1 MNQDLINDLEN
12 INSLKGLEIICE
24 SLVYKVLDLF
34 GRNALLSILYQI
46 GAGPGDQV
54 SKRLKEIYNKDAFE
68 PLEAFNLLFKELGD
82 YYSIKIRELYEDDE
96 KIKLIIEN
104 HCFLR
109 NPIKNRSK
117 LKHGKAFCRVNKGYV
132 ETALKKLMGDKI
144 SGLDI
149 KFLYNDELKDA
160 CIEEL
165 VIYKKK
171 PTNPFINQFYSN
183 MISFK
188 SSDGTS

>member
-1 MNQDLINDLEN
+1 MNINDINYDLVNDIEN

-34 GRNALLSILYQI
+34 GKNALLSILYQI
-46 GAGPGDQV
+46 GAGPGDQI
-54 SKRLKEIYNKDAFE
+54 SRRLKEVYNKDSFEPMEAFE
-68 PLEAFNLLFKELGD
+68 LLFTELRD
-82 YYSIKIRELYEDDE
+82 YYSIKVRELYEDDE

-109 NPIKNRSK
+109 KPIKNRNS

-144 SGLDI
+144 LGLDI
-149 KFLYNDELKDA
+149 KFLSNDDSKDA

-171 PTNPFINQFYSN
+171 PKKAFFIC
-183 MISFK
+183 
-188 SSDGTS
+188 